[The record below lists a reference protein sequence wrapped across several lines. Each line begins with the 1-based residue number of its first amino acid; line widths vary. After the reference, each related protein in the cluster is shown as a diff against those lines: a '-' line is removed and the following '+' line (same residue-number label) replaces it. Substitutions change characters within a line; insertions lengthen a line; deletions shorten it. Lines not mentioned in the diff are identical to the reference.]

1 MTAPL
6 TLALWAARR
15 HVGDITHDPL
25 EGGWT
30 LAYAPAWLA
39 DPQAW
44 PLSPALPLKPPDG
57 GYPPASVRR
66 FLENLLPEGRA
77 LDIVAANRGV
87 AKSNVFGLIRALG
100 TETTGAIRFLPPGED
115 GRLDPPAQPWRE
127 VSLKE
132 LDERIAIRAQRPF
145 VEWDGQVRMSI
156 AGYQDKLPVFID
168 GDPADCGRLVLPDWP
183 LASTHLLKPQ
193 PDEPGV
199 PHMVVNEHFCMRLA
213 HVLGLPVAEVSLLR
227 TPRPVLVVQRFDR
240 VVHRGANEGHVRVER
255 RHIIDTCQAADL
267 PVSYKYERH
276 IGSSGPAALY
286 RDGVSLPRLFGQLDH
301 VVRKA
306 AGKLAML
313 RWALFQFVI
322 GNCDAHG
329 KNFSFF
335 VEPAGLATAPWY
347 DQVSVVQYPRFS
359 HEMAMAFGDE
369 FNLDE
374 VKAFAL
380 AQFARRCGI
389 DRQLMVRESR
399 RLRDGVAAHAL
410 PLAQGASYDTEERTF
425 AEQVAAF
432 ALDQAKRLHEA
443 AREAARIGEDYL

>member
-1 MTAPL
+1 MTARLAL
-6 TLALWAARR
+6 TLWAGHRQ
-15 HVGDITHDPL
+15 VGNITHDPL
-25 EGGWT
+25 DGDWT
-30 LAYAPAWLA
+30 LAYSPDWKT

-44 PLSPALPLKPPDG
+44 PLSPALPLQPPAG
-57 GYPPASVRR
+57 RYHTASVRR

-87 AKSNVFGLIRALG
+87 AKSNVFGLIQALG
-100 TETTGAIRFLPPGED
+100 TETTGALRFLPPGED
-115 GRLDPPAQPWRE
+115 GSQDPAPHPWRE

-132 LDERIAIRAQRPF
+132 LDQRIADRAQRPF

-156 AGYQDKLPVFID
+156 AGYQDKLPVFIA
-168 GDPADCGRLVLPDWP
+168 GDPSNGGRLVLPDWP

-199 PHMVVNEHFCMRLA
+199 PHMVINEHFCMMLA
-213 HVLGLPVAEVSLLR
+213 RALGLPVAEVSLLR
-227 TPRPVLVVQRFDR
+227 TPRPVLVVRRFDR
-240 VVHRGANEGHVRVER
+240 TVHRGTGEGGISVER
-255 RHIIDTCQAADL
+255 RHVIDTCQAADL

-276 IGSSGPAALY
+276 IGNTGPAALY
-286 RDGVSLPRLFGQLDH
+286 RDGVGLPMLFDQLRH

-347 DQVSVVQYPRFS
+347 DLVSVVQYPRFS
-359 HEMAMAFGDE
+359 HELAMAFGDE
-369 FNLDE
+369 FDLDR

-380 AQFARRCGI
+380 AQFAQRCGI
-389 DRQLMVRESR
+389 DRQLLVRESR
-399 RLRDGVAAHAL
+399 RLRDGVSAHAL
-410 PLAQGASYDTEERTF
+410 ALAQAAPYDADERRF

-432 ALDQAKRLHEA
+432 ATQQAARLHEA
-443 AREAARIGEDYL
+443 AREAARIGPDYL